1 MSMDD
6 LTAEQLR
13 EAITFFFSRTFG
25 VSSAGMFREA
35 LGLPQERSW
44 LPARPF
50 DRHDSAG
57 VEETYAAAPEW
68 LQERMLP
75 RLKWYREIAAA
86 GWPSE
91 FPERIVGA
99 SE

>member
-1 MSMDD
+1 MDD

-13 EAITFFFSRTFG
+13 EAITFFFSRRFG

-44 LPARPF
+44 FAARPY
-50 DRHDSAG
+50 DRHDSQGA
-57 VEETYAAAPEW
+57 EETYAAAPDW

-75 RLKWYREIAAA
+75 RLEWYREIAAA

-91 FPERIVGA
+91 FPERIVSGA
-99 SE
+99 PE